1 MTTETKP
8 CNTRITEASE
18 DLTMSLLAL
27 ELKPGEYLV
36 RAEVI
41 VRNGIPRKW
50 KSWAEPEWVEPNRN
64 I

>member
-8 CNTRITEASE
+8 CNTRIIKASE
-18 DLTMSLLAL
+18 DLASSLLAL

-36 RAEVI
+36 RSEVI
-41 VRNGIPRKW
+41 VRDGVPRKW
-50 KSWAEPEWVEPNRN
+50 KSWAEPEWVIPDRN